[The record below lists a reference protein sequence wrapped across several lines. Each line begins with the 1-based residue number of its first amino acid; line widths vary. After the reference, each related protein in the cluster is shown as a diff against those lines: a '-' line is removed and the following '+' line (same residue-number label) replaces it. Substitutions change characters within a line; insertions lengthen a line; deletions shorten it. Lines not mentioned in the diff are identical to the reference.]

1 MTQQQLTGWRVVRGR
16 LETAIKAPSFTE
28 AVAFVQRVAEIA
40 EEQNHHPDVD
50 LRYNR
55 VRVRVF
61 SHDVG
66 AITARDTRFAAAVDA
81 VVEEAG
87 LVRELERIGGTVITI
102 DAVEISAVKP
112 FWKAITGY
120 RETQDDYLD
129 DPSGILPSLWFQ
141 PAEEPRGQRSTTHV
155 DVYVAHDQTEAR
167 VQAALDAGG
176 RLVTDAY
183 APGFWVLADAEGNEA
198 CVCTTDLPEA
208 PVGDFLL
215 R

>member
-1 MTQQQLTGWRVVRGR
+1 MAQQQLTGWRVVRGR
-16 LETAIKAPSFTE
+16 LETAIKAPGFTE

-40 EEQNHHPDVD
+40 EDQNHHPDVD

-66 AITARDTRFAAAVDA
+66 ALTDRDTTFAAAVDA
-81 VVEEAG
+81 VVDEAG

-102 DAVEISAVKP
+102 DAVEPASVKP
-112 FWKAITGY
+112 FWAAVTGY
-120 RETQDDYLD
+120 REAQDDYLE

-141 PAEEPRGQRSTTHV
+141 PSDEVREQRSTTHV

-176 RLVTDAY
+176 RLVTDEH

-198 CVCTTDLPEA
+198 CVCTTDIPEE
-208 PVGDFLL
+208 PVGSFQL